1 MTQKPKRFVILANW
15 FDQEECTCV
24 DQDQEKFPCWG
35 WGGGGEVDSDGYL
48 SLPGQGFE
56 ANFIKCKFKEI

>member
-1 MTQKPKRFVILANW
+1 MCRSRSRKISLLGV
-15 FDQEECTCV
+15 
-24 DQDQEKFPCWG
+24 
-35 WGGGGEVDSDGYL
+35 GGGGEVDSDGYL